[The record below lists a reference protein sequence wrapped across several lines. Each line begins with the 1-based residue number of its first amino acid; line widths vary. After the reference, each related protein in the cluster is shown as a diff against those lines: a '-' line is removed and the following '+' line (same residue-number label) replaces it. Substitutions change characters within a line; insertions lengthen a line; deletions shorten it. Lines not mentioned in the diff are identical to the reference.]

1 MAQKN
6 KNVIGVEAEAVDKR
20 ASHENF
26 LQLIEL
32 FLDHHRDYQ
41 ARDLYDMG
49 YDGEATMRSR
59 LATCRDMREL
69 KTKATPLNSMDT
81 PFRDKNR

>member
-1 MAQKN
+1 MQRLLAKS
-6 KNVIGVEAEAVDKR
+6 

-41 ARDLYDMG
+41 ARDLFDMG

-59 LATCRDMREL
+59 LETFRDMREL

-81 PFRDKNR
+81 PFREKIDKMAS